1 MFKMPS
7 EGNLAKNCRRDRTCA
22 HCGRKNHHHSL
33 CSKVF
38 VASVDQLDIP
48 SDVQNKRG
56 VTKVEKA
63 MLASDNQVQIQ
74 TATVIVKDV
83 SASSLKSVRVVLDS
97 GSQRTY
103 ITEKLAKYLS
113 LELLTPE
120 KLAIVTFGTDRPKYI
135 QCKPSKLQLIL
146 KNSSYMVMWM

>member
-1 MFKMPS
+1 
-7 EGNLAKNCRRDRTCA
+7 
-22 HCGRKNHHHSL
+22 
-33 CSKVF
+33 
-38 VASVDQLDIP
+38 
-48 SDVQNKRG
+48 
-56 VTKVEKA
+56 

-135 QCKPSKLQLIL
+135 QCKPSKLQLVL